1 MDMACLDRIGWRSNA
16 PQAGFKIMAVYSDGS
31 HREASACV
39 VAIGQK
45 GISIL
50 KYRRPPVFFP
60 AEKLMPFASVGA
72 SVKVHVSR
80 IVTVTWFNHRGEK
93 YRTAHATS

>member
-1 MDMACLDRIGWRSNA
+1 MDMACLGRIGRRSNA
-16 PQAGFKIMAVYSDGS
+16 PQAGFKIMAVYADGS
-31 HREASACV
+31 HCEASACV

-50 KYRRPPVFFP
+50 KYRRPPILFP
-60 AEKLMPFASVGA
+60 AEKLMPFPSIAA

-80 IVTVTWFNHRGEK
+80 IITATWFDHRGEK
-93 YRTAHATS
+93 YRIARATT